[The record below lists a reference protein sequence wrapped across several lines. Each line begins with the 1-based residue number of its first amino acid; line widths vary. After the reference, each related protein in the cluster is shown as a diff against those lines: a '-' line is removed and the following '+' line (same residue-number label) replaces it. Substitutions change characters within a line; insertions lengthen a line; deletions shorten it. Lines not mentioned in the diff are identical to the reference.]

1 MANHWLNPKVLIYV
15 SLLLILSIAVAC
27 GGTAAE
33 PQIIEKE
40 VIVER
45 EVIKEVPVEKQVIVR
60 EEVIKEVIKEVPV
73 DREVVKEVQVDRI
86 VEKIVEKE
94 VIKEVFLAEPPKA
107 EAGNTGGMEGFPVAG
122 KDGVPAD
129 AGKLVVAMDSWGVS
143 DINPW
148 TISSV
153 MFLQDMFNGTVMRQ
167 APNGELM
174 AYWAVS
180 YELDETGITYHLN
193 PNAKFQDGT
202 PADALAMKENFDAI
216 AGYSDTKQYGYDK
229 PAYHRG
235 RAIQCCESFEVISP
249 TEFRV
254 VTKGPQPVINAVIG
268 GHGYHAFWLG
278 NPTRLKQGLDAYLKD
293 PAGYGPFKLV
303 QWEAGTRAVFERWDD
318 FWADYAWLHK
328 SQYKDLEVLTVADH
342 ASRFAL
348 IKSEQVDMVYNI
360 PWPIAKDL
368 ARSEEFKRGVNP
380 DKGDDLWTQVYQAN
394 GMLGMTFAYPHR
406 KRNSV
411 AKWPEGSK
419 GPGDNPIVPYTFK
432 AEWENDPTM
441 DSRVR
446 EALNLAI
453 DKRAITKGPHFGFSH
468 PTGSIFSRGT
478 FGSRLEQINDIS
490 PYDPE
495 RARALLAEAGY
506 AKGFEIQGHY
516 GQFAGRPGIPE
527 AVDAIASYWKDI
539 GVKVS
544 WQEHDPSDFVK
555 GFRRGKLSWTQVSV
569 PTFGRQEHAARR
581 IISSYHVTANYQ
593 HPHTDEATAIK
604 HILLQ
609 TIDQDEQL
617 RLMAELEDKVLALK
631 EVFPLYGMSLVM
643 GYTDRVLSHPTVAE
657 SPHLKHIELIT
668 LRD

>member
-1 MANHWLNPKVLIYV
+1 MSK
-15 SLLLILSIAVAC
+15 
-27 GGTAAE
+27 
-33 PQIIEKE
+33 
-40 VIVER
+40 
-45 EVIKEVPVEKQVIVR
+45 
-60 EEVIKEVIKEVPV
+60 
-73 DREVVKEVQVDRI
+73 
-86 VEKIVEKE
+86 
-94 VIKEVFLAEPPKA
+94 PPTA
-107 EAGNTGGMEGFPVAG
+107 EASNTGGMEGFPVPG

-129 AGKLVVAMDSWGVS
+129 AGKLTVAMDSWGVS

-180 YELDETGITYHLN
+180 YELDEKGITYHLN

-202 PADALAMKENFDAI
+202 PADAQAMKENFDAI
-216 AGYSDTKQYGYDK
+216 AGYSDIAQYGYDK
-229 PAYHRG
+229 PPYHRG

-249 TEFRV
+249 TELRV
-254 VTKGPQPVINAVIG
+254 HTKGPQPVINAVIG

-278 NPTRLKQGLDAYLKD
+278 NPTRIKQGLDAYLKD

-303 QWEAGTRAVFERWDD
+303 KWEPGTRAVMERWED

-328 SQYKDLEVLTVADH
+328 PQYKDLEVLAVADH

-348 IKSEQVDMVYNI
+348 LASQQVDMVYNI

-368 ARSEEFKRGVNP
+368 VRSENLGKRGVNP
-380 DKGDDLWTQVYQAN
+380 GQGDDIWTQTYQAN
-394 GMLGMTFAYPHR
+394 GMLGLTFALPHR
-406 KRNSV
+406 KRNTV
-411 AKWPEGSK
+411 AKWPEGSE
-419 GPGDNPIVPYTFK
+419 GPGGNPIVPYTFK
-432 AEWENDPTM
+432 PEWENDPTM

-453 DKRAITKGPHFGFSH
+453 DKRAISKGPHFGFSH
-468 PTGSIFSRGT
+468 PTGSIYSRGT
-478 FGSRLEQINDIS
+478 FGSRLEQINNIS

-495 RARALLAEAGY
+495 RAKALLAEAGY
-506 AKGFEIQGHY
+506 ADGFEIKGHF

-527 AVDAIASYWKDI
+527 AVDAIASYWQDI
-539 GVKVS
+539 GVKVT

-555 GFRRGKLSWTQVSV
+555 GFRRGKLSWTQVAV

-593 HPHTDEATAIK
+593 HPHTDETTAIK

-609 TIDQDEQL
+609 TIDEAEQK

-631 EVFPLYGMSLVM
+631 EIFPLYGMSLVM
-643 GYTDRVLSHPTVAE
+643 GYTDRVLSHPTVEE
-657 SPHLKHIELIT
+657 SPHLKHIELVT